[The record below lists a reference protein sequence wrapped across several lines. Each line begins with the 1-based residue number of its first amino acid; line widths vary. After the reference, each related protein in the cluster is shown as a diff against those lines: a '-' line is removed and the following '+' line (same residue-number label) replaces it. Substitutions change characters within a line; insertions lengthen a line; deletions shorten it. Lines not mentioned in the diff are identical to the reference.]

1 MKIKFFV
8 PLIAALTFAV
18 TACDDD
24 KKGSDLYGNDNA
36 SGTLP
41 NSPDQV
47 DMSNGPGGSGANGID
62 ENQRPAG
69 VNPDTDVDYSILG
82 NSTVYFEFD
91 KSTIPASERGKL
103 EAVKQWM
110 DANPGRSLFLAG
122 NADKRGTPEYNL
134 ALGERRA
141 LAVRE
146 YLAGLGLQPGN
157 LYTNS
162 YGADR
167 PAMEGDTEEAYA
179 KNRRVMVGVIN
190 QK

>member
-1 MKIKFFV
+1 MKIKLLV

-18 TACDDD
+18 TACDD
-24 KKGSDLYGNDNA
+24 KKGSDLYDQGGGNLPDNQNP
-36 SGTLP
+36 GDKL
-41 NSPDQV
+41 
-47 DMSNGPGGSGANGID
+47 DMGQNGQGGID

-69 VNPDTDVDYSILG
+69 VNPDTDVDYSVLAS
-82 NSTVYFEFD
+82 STVYFEFD
-91 KSTIPASERGKL
+91 KSTIPPQERSKL
-103 EAVKQWM
+103 AAVKQWM

-122 NADKRGTPEYNL
+122 HADKRGTPEYNR

-146 YLAGLGLQPGN
+146 YLAGLGLNPAN

-162 YGADR
+162 YGSDR
-167 PAMEGDTEEAYA
+167 PAVEGDTEEAYA
-179 KNRRVMVGVIN
+179 KNRRVEVGVIN

>member
-1 MKIKFFV
+1 MKIKFLV
-8 PLIAALTFAV
+8 PLIAALTLAL

-36 SGTLP
+36 NGVLP
-41 NSPDQV
+41 NQSDQV
-47 DMSNGPGGSGANGID
+47 DMASKDGTNSID

-69 VNPDTDVDYSILG
+69 VNPDTDVDYSILA

-91 KSTIPASERGKL
+91 KSTISADQRGKL
-103 EAVKQWM
+103 QAVKEWM

-122 NADKRGTPEYNL
+122 HADKRGTPEYNR

-162 YGADR
+162 YGSDR
-167 PAMEGDTEEAYA
+167 PAEQGDTEDAYA
-179 KNRRVMVGVIN
+179 KNRRVEVGVIN
-190 QK
+190 KK

>member
-1 MKIKFFV
+1 MKIKFLV
-8 PLIAALTFAV
+8 PLIAVLTLAI
-18 TACDDD
+18 TACDD
-24 KKGSDLYGNDNA
+24 KKGSDLYGNDNT
-36 SGTLP
+36 SGALP

-47 DMSNGPGGSGANGID
+47 DLSNGKGVGSID

-69 VNPDTDVDYSILG
+69 VNPDTDVDYSILA
-82 NSTVYFEFD
+82 NSTVYFDFD
-91 KSTIPASERGKL
+91 QSTVRSDQRGKL

-122 NADKRGTPEYNL
+122 HADKRGTPEYNR

-157 LYTNS
+157 LNTIS
-162 YGADR
+162 YGSDR
-167 PAMEGDTEEAYA
+167 PAVEGDTDDAYA
-179 KNRRVMVGVIN
+179 KNRRVEVGVIN

>member
-1 MKIKFFV
+1 MKITYLA
-8 PLIAALTFAV
+8 PLIAALTLAI

-24 KKGSDLYGNDNA
+24 KKGSDVYGDQGSGSLPNNA
-36 SGTLP
+36 SDT
-41 NSPDQV
+41 V
-47 DMSNGPGGSGANGID
+47 DMNGANGAGAGGID

-69 VNPDTDVDYSILG
+69 VNPDTDVDYSILA

-91 KSTIPASERGKL
+91 KSTIPASERPKL

-110 DANPGRSLFLAG
+110 DQNPGRSLFLAG
-122 NADKRGTPEYNL
+122 HADKRGTPEYNR

-146 YLAGLGLQPGN
+146 YLAGLGLPPAN

-162 YGADR
+162 YGSDR
-167 PAMEGDTEEAYA
+167 PAVDADTEEAYA
-179 KNRRVMVGVIN
+179 KNRRVEVGVIN

>member
-1 MKIKFFV
+1 MKIKFLV
-8 PLIAALTFAV
+8 PLLAILTLAI

-24 KKGSDLYGNDNA
+24 KKGSDPYGDQ
-36 SGTLP
+36 SGANLP
-41 NSPDQV
+41 TDANHGDTV
-47 DMSNGPGGSGANGID
+47 DMGPGGVGGLNEPG
-62 ENQRPAG
+62 RPAG
-69 VNPDTDVDYSILG
+69 VNPDTDVDYSILA

-91 KSTIPASERGKL
+91 KSTISADQRGKL
-103 EAVKQWM
+103 QAVKEWM

-122 NADKRGTPEYNL
+122 HADKRGTPEYNR

-162 YGADR
+162 YGSDR
-167 PAMEGDTEEAYA
+167 PAEQGDSEEAYA
-179 KNRRVMVGVIN
+179 KNRRVEVGVIN
-190 QK
+190 RK